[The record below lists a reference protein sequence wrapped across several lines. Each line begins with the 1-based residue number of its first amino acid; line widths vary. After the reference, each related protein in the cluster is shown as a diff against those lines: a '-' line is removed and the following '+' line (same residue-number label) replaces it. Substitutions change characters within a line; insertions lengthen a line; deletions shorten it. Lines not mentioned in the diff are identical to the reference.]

1 MPTNALL
8 KTNTSGTWNS
18 STGFSYSTIPTITGI
33 AHKDQ
38 IEVERKFT
46 VPSGTVLVQED
57 FRKIFVIA
65 SNNYTLD
72 EANKKITAFS
82 ASFPNYVTKAGVSI
96 TVPAVSNGDS
106 ITIRRKSISSESLVT
121 WLDGTRLT
129 ASQLNLQTSQLVNLA
144 QEILDRLNYEFVTAT
159 DLEYNSTYSTAT
171 RTWVE
176 GRLGALPSGQSA
188 KTYIDA
194 ADTNIQSQ
202 VDSAV
207 AINTTQNGRL
217 DAIETLNTS
226 QTASINALTPR
237 VSPSTSLTGTYSAS
251 NLSAAVNG
259 LDTRV
264 TATEST
270 NTSQGSAI
278 TALQTKVGAGTITG
292 TIVAN
297 GSDIVTAVNAIDDY
311 VTSAVTTSSNT
322 IFNGHAQ
329 GRIVYAGANGTKDST
344 ANFTITPSSTSPTV
358 LTLAG
363 NLSQTGNQN
372 ITGNLTQAGVLNLT
386 GNTTSVLNLTG
397 TFTVNA
403 DSATVPTFK
412 GASTQKIVAFKNSSN
427 VEVNAIDQYG
437 NLTGR
442 ATATYGS
449 SSPTNPLAGTI
460 WYDSAN
466 TAFKIYNGS
475 AWTQISTTTLANYVG
490 LSGNE
495 TVAGNKTFSGAMTLS
510 SGLTV
515 DTNAL
520 VVNATNDRVGIGT
533 ASPGYKLTLTSSP
546 SAGTPQ
552 GVGTDGNVI
561 QTFSYQTTGNIA
573 YSGTLSDHPY
583 GLITNNLGR
592 LFITNAG
599 NVGIGT
605 VNPSSRL
612 HVHENASSLGVI
624 QLTTTDTGTT
634 STNGLALG
642 VSSTATSLW
651 NYENLPLVLGT
662 NATERLRITNEG
674 NVGIGTSSPTG
685 KLHVVGNTKVTSG
698 TAGGIQSDITNMSGI
713 HLDGGISASSTSSIL
728 YSSGGG
734 GGAAMSFLRNDAYLT
749 GIALSTNNASSANT
763 TTERMR
769 IDWNGNVGIGTTAP
783 VAKLQVAN
791 LSPQYSPQ
799 IGTRQPGNQ
808 YEFGHSNAA
817 GYGSVIGAEVQSG
830 APFIAFNCGAGTNN
844 NTYKTLGLAG
854 AVLKSDNAGGLNI
867 STIAGVNADNQ
878 SVPTDP
884 TIAFTPTSTV
894 VIGSS
899 TKVNNAS
906 FLNGLKLEIITAS
919 TDCAVGLYH
928 YGDSDAGNAI
938 RSFRAKGS
946 KASPTAVVSG
956 NILGSIRGLGYNG
969 SAFTA
974 QTGGMDIVT
983 TENWTAGANGTA
995 IAFNTTPNGS
1005 GAASMTERM
1014 RIDSSGALIHN
1025 KTTSG
1030 ATGAISLVPSGASP
1044 TLNRLV
1050 FGTDGTGYKFAIAS
1064 KQGSNASVDRLLI
1077 EDNGQVE
1084 MPANISASSTTTGT
1098 LVVTGGVG
1106 VGENLYAAGKIVAPT
1121 VKTDLIISDGPIR
1134 IIGNSDR
1141 FGVITPTL
1149 SDVVIGNDGVTTFSQ
1164 PPKYTTRP
1172 LLYAETSVSADV
1184 ASATSGFRFGTGFTS
1199 YSSTSYPVK
1208 YTKIGPLVILQG
1220 LISAATTN
1228 TALGNTIALLKGLP
1242 APANPTIH
1250 TANGIVNFGGAANNY
1265 KATLR
1270 GDITTG
1276 GDFVIS
1282 YFVGD
1287 GQNNVTNVPSL
1298 NTSATNWISV
1308 SLVYMADAV

>member
-65 SNNYTLD
+65 SNNYTVD

-96 TVPAVSNGDS
+96 TIPAVTNGNS

-159 DLEYNSTYSTAT
+159 DLEYNSTYSIAT

-176 GRLGALPSGQSA
+176 GRLGALPSGQST

-278 TALQTKVGAGTITG
+278 TALQTKVGSGTITG

-297 GSDIVTAVNAIDDY
+297 GSDIITAVNAIDDY

-573 YSGTLSDHPY
+573 YSGTISEHPY
-583 GLITNNLGR
+583 GLITSNLGR
-592 LFITNAG
+592 LFITTDG
-599 NVGIGT
+599 DVGIGT
-605 VNPSSRL
+605 TNPL
-612 HVHENASSLGVI
+612 AK
-624 QLTTTDTGTT
+624 LTVTTANP
-634 STNGLALG
+634 TNGIAALIIN
-642 VSSTATSLW
+642 S
-651 NYENLPLVLGT
+651 
-662 NATERLRITNEG
+662 
-674 NVGIGTSSPTG
+674 
-685 KLHVVGNTKVTSG
+685 
-698 TAGGIQSDITNMSGI
+698 
-713 HLDGGISASSTSSIL
+713 SSTSHTGTQMQFTQNAIADWVI
-728 YSSGGG
+728 GQPAGV
-734 GGAAMSFLRNDAYLT
+734 GAFAFWQARNT
-749 GIALSTNNASSANT
+749 SSAG
-763 TTERMR
+763 TERMR
-769 IDWNGNVGIGTTAP
+769 IDSNGNVGIGTTSSST
-783 VAKLQVAN
+783 KLQIAVPSTGTTLTGTNKYGGIHLTQNSVNDEFTGITTAGLSTGTQGGILFQSADTYGIKMHFLTTDEFASGMKNRMTLNHLGN
-791 LSPQYSPQ
+791 LGIGTTSPQHKFVVAAAGAEGIEIVPANTTNSTVVQTYNRISDIYNTMDLRASDFKLRIGGAEKVTINSSGNVG
-799 IGTRQPGNQ
+799 IGTTSPAYTLDVVGTGRFTNSANATKLLIEGYGNALA
-808 YEFGHSNAA
+808 YGISFTPANNTSAFPCRFHNAA
-817 GYGSVIGAEVQSG
+817 GTLVGSIETNASTAIFNGSFTGPLTGNVTGNLTGTVSTAAQTSITSLGTLSSLAIG
-830 APFIAFNCGAGTNN
+830 GTLSA
-844 NTYKTLGLAG
+844 TGITTL
-854 AVLKSDNAGGLNI
+854 
-867 STIAGVNADNQ
+867 
-878 SVPTDP
+878 
-884 TIAFTPTSTV
+884 
-894 VIGSS
+894 SS
-899 TKVNNAS
+899 T
-906 FLNGLKLEIITAS
+906 
-919 TDCAVGLYH
+919 
-928 YGDSDAGNAI
+928 
-938 RSFRAKGS
+938 
-946 KASPTAVVSG
+946 
-956 NILGSIRGLGYNG
+956 
-969 SAFTA
+969 
-974 QTGGMDIVT
+974 Q
-983 TENWTAGANGTA
+983 
-995 IAFNTTPNGS
+995 
-1005 GAASMTERM
+1005 AAT
-1014 RIDSSGALIHN
+1014 N
-1025 KTTSG
+1025 TTSG
-1030 ATGAISLVPSGASP
+1030 AL
-1044 TLNRLV
+1044 
-1050 FGTDGTGYKFAIAS
+1050 
-1064 KQGSNASVDRLLI
+1064 
-1077 EDNGQVE
+1077 QV
-1084 MPANISASSTTTGT
+1084 A
-1098 LVVTGGVG
+1098 GGIG
-1106 VGENLYAAGKIVAPT
+1106 IGGDIYAAGKVVAPT

-1141 FGVITPTL
+1141 FGVITSTL

-1172 LLYAETSVSADV
+1172 LLYAETTVSADV

-1199 YSSTSYPVK
+1199 YNSTSYPVK

-1287 GQNNVTNVPSL
+1287 GQNNVTVVPSL

>member
-1 MPTNALL
+1 MPTNTLL

-18 STGFSYSTIPTITGI
+18 STGFSYSTIPTISGI

-46 VPSGTVLVQED
+46 VPSGTVLAQED

-65 SNNYTLD
+65 SNNYTVD

-82 ASFPNYVTKAGVSI
+82 TSFPNYVTKAGVSI
-96 TVPAVSNGDS
+96 IVPAVSNGDS

-159 DLEYNSTYSTAT
+159 DLEYNSTYSIAT

-194 ADTNIQSQ
+194 ANTNIQSQ

-226 QTASINALTPR
+226 QTSSINALTPR

-278 TALQTKVGAGTITG
+278 TALQTKVGAGTVTG

-297 GSDIVTAVNAIDDY
+297 GSDIITAVNAIDDY
-311 VTSAVTTSSNT
+311 VTNAVTTSSNT

-344 ANFTITPSSTSPTV
+344 ANFTITPSSTSPTA

-397 TFTVNA
+397 TFTINA

-495 TVAGNKTFSGAMTLS
+495 TVTGNKTFSDNIGIGGANGTGHKLLITSAATTNGIQVLNGLMRIDNAGSVGLQSLILAGNGSNLLVSHEANSLLTLTNSGTTGGGFQFKGSSTAALTINS
-510 SGLTV
+510 SG
-515 DTNAL
+515 N
-520 VVNATNDRVGIGT
+520 VGIGT
-533 ASPGYKLTLTSSP
+533 ASPGYKLSISSA
-546 SAGTPQ
+546 AGLS
-552 GVGTDGNVI
+552 GFATDGTV
-561 QTFSYQTTGNIA
+561 QQAFA
-573 YSGTLSDHPY
+573 YPSSTAAWSGTLSDHAYVLMTNNTERMRILNTGDVGIGTTSPTTKLHVVGVPGTICALQSSNSPSVSQVMGYIGAGNDIAYSGTTSNHPY
-583 GLITNNLGR
+583 SLITNNTAALN
-592 LFITNAG
+592 ITTNG
-599 NVGIGT
+599 NVGIGIG
-605 VNPSSRL
+605 NPTTRL
-612 HVHENASSLGVI
+612 QIAVPS
-624 QLTTTDTGTT
+624 TGTT
-634 STNGLALG
+634 LTGLNKYSGIQLNQTNSVNDEFAGITTSGISSGTQGGLLFQSSGGYGIKMHFLTTDDFSVGMKNRMTLDHLG
-642 VSSTATSLW
+642 NLGIGIANPATKLHVKGTTNVLRLETTNAIVSGGACYLDLYDSAGRGAYLGFGGSSNTLDIWNDTAGVTRF
-651 NYENLPLVLGT
+651 GT
-662 NATERLRITNEG
+662 NNTERMRIDSSG
-674 NVGIGTSSPTG
+674 NVGIGIGSPTG

-698 TAGGIQSDITNMSGI
+698 TAGGVQSTITNMSGI

-734 GGAAMSFLRNDAYLT
+734 GGAAMSFYRNDAYLT
-749 GIALSTNNASSANT
+749 GIALSTNNASSVNT

-769 IDWNGNVGIGTTAP
+769 IDPDGNVGIGTTSPTTKLA
-783 VAKLQVAN
+783 VNGTTSISGVTTLSSTQSATASNTGALQVA
-791 LSPQYSPQ
+791 
-799 IGTRQPGNQ
+799 
-808 YEFGHSNAA
+808 
-817 GYGSVIGAEVQSG
+817 
-830 APFIAFNCGAGTNN
+830 
-844 NTYKTLGLAG
+844 
-854 AVLKSDNAGGLNI
+854 
-867 STIAGVNADNQ
+867 
-878 SVPTDP
+878 
-884 TIAFTPTSTV
+884 
-894 VIGSS
+894 
-899 TKVNNAS
+899 
-906 FLNGLKLEIITAS
+906 
-919 TDCAVGLYH
+919 
-928 YGDSDAGNAI
+928 
-938 RSFRAKGS
+938 
-946 KASPTAVVSG
+946 
-956 NILGSIRGLGYNG
+956 
-969 SAFTA
+969 
-974 QTGGMDIVT
+974 
-983 TENWTAGANGTA
+983 
-995 IAFNTTPNGS
+995 
-1005 GAASMTERM
+1005 
-1014 RIDSSGALIHN
+1014 
-1025 KTTSG
+1025 
-1030 ATGAISLVPSGASP
+1030 
-1044 TLNRLV
+1044 
-1050 FGTDGTGYKFAIAS
+1050 
-1064 KQGSNASVDRLLI
+1064 
-1077 EDNGQVE
+1077 
-1084 MPANISASSTTTGT
+1084 
-1098 LVVTGGVG
+1098 GGVG
-1106 VGENLYAAGKIVAPT
+1106 IGGDLYAAGKVVAPT

-1141 FGVITPTL
+1141 FGAITPTL

-1164 PPKYTTRP
+1164 PPKYIDSP
-1172 LLYAETSVSADV
+1172 LLYTENTVLADV
-1184 ASATSGFRFGTGFTS
+1184 ASETSGFRFATNATSNFTS
-1199 YSSTSYPVK
+1199 YNSTTFPVR
-1208 YTKIGPLVILQG
+1208 YTKTGRMVFVEG
-1220 LISAATTN
+1220 LISAATANIT
-1228 TALGNTIALLKGLP
+1228 LGSGVPILQGLP
-1242 APANPTIH
+1242 APSYNQIFT
-1250 TANGIVNFGGAANNY
+1250 TTGRLNFSGSNYNGTFETRVLTDG
-1265 KATLR
+1265 TLR
-1270 GDITTG
+1270 VFG
-1276 GDFVIS
+1276 FN
-1282 YFVGD
+1282 GD
-1287 GQNNVTNVPSL
+1287 GQTTQAVPLL
-1298 NTSATNWISV
+1298 NTNATNWLALSF
-1308 SLVYMADAV
+1308 VYLAA